1 MMREPRQPRS
11 FLDQSAIL
19 NYLYVLLYHT
29 VITFNILTP
38 AVYWSLLSGTLL
50 NKTDATPTDWW
61 MAASLHATS
70 FFIMMFEVFLS
81 RMVISVRIVVPVF
94 CIVLCYMLLTFIIYG
109 SEHWWVYS
117 FLDWNQGPSAAIWY
131 FIVAFAVVICF
142 FLQWGIH
149 KLRDCCAPSSDLVTD
164 DDRTERVDL
173 DDNYKITDLAN
184 EDKRYYSQ
192 TLVESSI
199 ESHITLGASSTEHLA

>member
-1 MMREPRQPRS
+1 M
-11 FLDQSAIL
+11 
-19 NYLYVLLYHT
+19 
-29 VITFNILTP
+29 
-38 AVYWSLLSGTLL
+38 
-50 NKTDATPTDWW
+50 
-61 MAASLHATS
+61 
-70 FFIMMFEVFLS
+70 
-81 RMVISVRIVVPVF
+81 
-94 CIVLCYMLLTFIIYG
+94 
-109 SEHWWVYS
+109 YS

-142 FLQWGIH
+142 FLQCGIH
-149 KLRDCCAPSSDLVTD
+149 KLRDCCVPSSDMVTD

>member
-1 MMREPRQPRS
+1 M
-11 FLDQSAIL
+11 
-19 NYLYVLLYHT
+19 
-29 VITFNILTP
+29 
-38 AVYWSLLSGTLL
+38 SLPLAHLVST
-50 NKTDATPTDWW
+50 
-61 MAASLHATS
+61 
-70 FFIMMFEVFLS
+70 
-81 RMVISVRIVVPVF
+81 
-94 CIVLCYMLLTFIIYG
+94 

-149 KLRDCCAPSSDLVTD
+149 KLRDCCAPSNDMVTD

-173 DDNYKITDLAN
+173 DDNYKTADLAN